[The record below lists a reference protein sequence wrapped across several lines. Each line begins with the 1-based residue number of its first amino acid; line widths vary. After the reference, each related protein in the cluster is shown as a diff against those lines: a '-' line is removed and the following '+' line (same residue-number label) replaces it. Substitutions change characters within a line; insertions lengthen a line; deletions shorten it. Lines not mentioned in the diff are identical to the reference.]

1 MNLELVAQNEFGSSQ
16 YERDRKIIHYKF
28 EGIVDVEK
36 AKEIFTETL
45 KFSEKNKILAI
56 HADIRGLRGTFS
68 MFDEYFSKEY
78 FPLLRK
84 RGLRVHS
91 MVLPTDIF
99 TKYAAERIQ
108 QKSKIHKKDEFELRN
123 FDDLNEAYNWILEN
137 LK

>member
-36 AKEIFTETL
+36 GKEIFSETL
-45 KFSEKNKILAI
+45 KFSEKNKIVAI
-56 HADIRGLRGTFS
+56 HANIKGLRGTFS

-78 FPLLRK
+78 FPLLSK
-84 RGLRVHS
+84 RGLRFHS

-99 TKYAAERIQ
+99 TKYAAERIK
-108 QKSKIHKKDEFELRN
+108 QKSQTHKNEGFELRT
-123 FDDLNEAYNWILEN
+123 FDDLDEAYNWLLEN